1 MINVTRKDVMG
12 SSLIGPGWFPVIATK
27 VVTKPANTDQSTNFV
42 FSLQCIDPELKD
54 IRIKDFLINE
64 KGIFST
70 GMNFLVAAGVPR
82 EVLEKIKK
90 KEMDNAP
97 IDENQLLNKPMKA
110 FIANTTF
117 NNRTSNEA
125 TDFMPLEQK

>member
-1 MINVTRKDVMG
+1 MG
-12 SSLIGPGWFPVIATK
+12 SALLEPAWYPVVVTK
-27 VVTKPANTDQSTNFV
+27 VVTKPANTDKSTNFI
-42 FSLQCIDPELKD
+42 FTLQCLDPELKD

-70 GMNFLVAAGVPR
+70 GMNFLVAGGVPR
-82 EVLEKIKK
+82 DVLEAIRK
-90 KEMDNAP
+90 KEMTDAD
-97 IDENQLLNKPMKA
+97 IDENALIGKNMKA

-125 TDFMPLEQK
+125 TDFMPLESAVGV